1 MTDIENLFNL
11 VENMKLQKGELC
23 LICQFPITDKKDNCI
38 LDCKHHFHSS
48 CIQFK
53 SKVSIICPYCN
64 KVTFN
69 KNIKNNFNICKVILK
84 SGKRKG
90 EICNR
95 KNCGY
100 HKKS

>member
-1 MTDIENLFNL
+1 MTDIENLFKL
-11 VENMKLQKGELC
+11 VENMKSQKGELC
-23 LICQFPITDKKDNCI
+23 LICQFPITNKKDSYI

-53 SKVSIICPYCN
+53 SKLSIVCPYCN
-64 KVTFN
+64 KVTIN
-69 KNIKNNFNICKVILK
+69 KNITNSCQTILK
-84 SGKRKG
+84 TGKRKG

-100 HKKS
+100 HNKS